1 MVKQTSCTT
10 HGHQQWQSVLSASA
24 FFPCCPVQLWRYTL
38 TYVRDCC
45 AIFEANS
52 DFVLACEI
60 LTLLRTA
67 LETKRTV
74 SQVNDWGLLMKV
86 IGFGWGIV
94 FVVFVVSFFCFGGK
108 KQFEVHEAA
117 CSLNWIVTMKSS
129 YAVGCTGKTTWQWS
143 LCSQLSK
150 WKIAQGNSVVV
161 SWWQSVNNAN
171 GSITFGVETYST
183 YTVLYNT
190 ARQTRSLVVTCTL
203 LVANGGRIWPAW
215 SISWLCAWCVNIA
228 SFERPEF
235 CLCSSLFDGLKL
247 CFILFVYYLPA
258 SANM

>member
-1 MVKQTSCTT
+1 MTVSSICISILSMLSSSTVKVHPHLCWRLLCYIWSKWWLCFGLWDS
-10 HGHQQWQSVLSASA
+10 H
-24 FFPCCPVQLWRYTL
+24 PV
-38 TYVRDCC
+38 
-45 AIFEANS
+45 
-52 DFVLACEI
+52 
-60 LTLLRTA
+60 
-67 LETKRTV
+67 ETKRTV

-117 CSLNWIVTMKSS
+117 CSLNWIVTVKSS
-129 YAVGCTGKTTWQWS
+129 YGVGCTGKTTWQWS

-150 WKIAQGNSVVV
+150 WKITQGNSVVV

-203 LVANGGRIWPAW
+203 LVANGGRIWPDHD
-215 SISWLCAWCVNIA
+215 CVPDV
-228 SFERPEF
+228 S
-235 CLCSSLFDGLKL
+235 K
-247 CFILFVYYLPA
+247 
-258 SANM
+258 